1 MIRKIARYQVKA
13 EFDQEV
19 IAVIEAFVAAIG
31 LHEPETFYAAYRQG
45 EERWFLHYMSFP
57 DEAAEAKHQK
67 AAYTMKFVDA
77 LYPNCEVQPKFTDL
91 PLVASAGR
99 WV

>member
-13 EFDQEV
+13 EFDQE
-19 IAVIEAFVAAIG
+19 IIPVIEAFVAAIG

-45 EERWFLHYMSFP
+45 EGRWFLHFMSFP
-57 DEAAEAKHQK
+57 DETAETEHQK

-77 LYPNCEVQPKFTDL
+77 LYPNCEVQPEFVDL
-91 PLVASAGR
+91 SLVASAGER
-99 WV
+99 G